1 MQLEAF
7 LGEEDIPPR
16 RAQKPV
22 PPGQKTDLGD
32 GEAGCGAAF
41 ADGVD
46 TRGPFGSDWAPSVYA
61 ISNRGAAPS
70 LTITQVG
77 LLSWWHRFLG
87 APRGYIFFTEEG
99 FQLHPGPQPG
109 QS

>member
-1 MQLEAF
+1 MQGRGIALPLDSSCAVGF
-7 LGEEDIPPR
+7 IRLVQV
-16 RAQKPV
+16 RARDP
-22 PPGQKTDLGD
+22 L
-32 GEAGCGAAF
+32 AAEIR
-41 ADGVD
+41 AIEQV
-46 TRGPFGSDWAPSVYA
+46 GSEWTMSVYA
-61 ISNRGAAPS
+61 LSNRGAAPS

>member
-1 MQLEAF
+1 MQGRGIALPLDSSCAVGF
-7 LGEEDIPPR
+7 IRLVQV
-16 RAQKPV
+16 RAHDP
-22 PPGQKTDLGD
+22 L
-32 GEAGCGAAF
+32 AAEIR
-41 ADGVD
+41 AIEQV
-46 TRGPFGSDWAPSVYA
+46 GSDWARSVYA
-61 ISNRGAAPS
+61 RGNRGAAPT

-99 FQLHPGPQPG
+99 FQLHPGPRPG